1 MCGPIAAAG
10 IGLAGSVIQGI
21 GAAKQ
26 ASAAASQAK
35 EAGEQQARAYER
47 NARFQAVDFRRQA
60 KVNARNFINQS
71 AIHKRQAELERI
83 KGSYDAARMTE
94 KGRQIVGNQ
103 IAAFASS
110 GIALEGTIADVVHK
124 TGESIA
130 LDIAAARFGSSVAI
144 ENEGILA
151 RINKE
156 NAKLALKYG
165 EQQAQ
170 DSIQYGKEAAEDARK
185 YGANAAAAARSTI
198 GLAFAAPVL
207 AGVGN
212 FATSG
217 VFQ

>member
-1 MCGPIAAAG
+1 MCGPLVSAG

-26 ASAAASQAK
+26 ASAAAANEK
-35 EAGEQQARAYER
+35 RAGEQQARAYER
-47 NARFQAVDFRRQA
+47 NAAYQAVDFRRKA
-60 KVNARNFINQS
+60 KVDARNFLNQS
-71 AIHKRQAELERI
+71 AIHKRQADLERI

-110 GIALEGTIADVVHK
+110 GLALEGTIADVVHK
-124 TGESIA
+124 TGESVA
-130 LDIAAARFGSSVAI
+130 LDIAAARFSANIAI

-151 RINKE
+151 RINKQ

-165 EQQAQ
+165 EQQAR
-170 DSIQYGKEAAEDARK
+170 DALRYGKEAAADARE

-198 GLAFAAPVL
+198 GFAFAAPVIS
-207 AGVGN
+207 GIGT
-212 FATSG
+212 FANSG
-217 VFQ
+217 AFQ